1 MKFTRSTLAI
11 LAAVAMVG
19 LYGCGKSAEP
29 TSVSPSLDG
38 TPPSAPEGFS
48 FAATTSYYR
57 LAWSP
62 SPDADVA
69 KYQVYLYQPDPSRD
83 NSYVMIG
90 ETTTSDFALPAS
102 ISGIEAYFRVR
113 AVTWTPCPTKRLL
126 DSERGWRSVDAAAVR
141 ELAWNAVPGARTLS

>member
-1 MKFTRSTLAI
+1 VKFTRSTLAI

-113 AVTWTPCPTKRLL
+113 AVDQT
-126 DSERGWRSVDAAAVR
+126 GNRSAYSDVYGATIPAAGNSGGAGTGD
-141 ELAWNAVPGARTLS
+141 PGHRIQE

>member
-1 MKFTRSTLAI
+1 VKFTRSTLAI

-113 AVTWTPCPTKRLL
+113 AVDQT
-126 DSERGWRSVDAAAVR
+126 GNRSAYSDAYGATIPVSGNSGSGAGD
-141 ELAWNAVPGARTLS
+141 PGHRIEE